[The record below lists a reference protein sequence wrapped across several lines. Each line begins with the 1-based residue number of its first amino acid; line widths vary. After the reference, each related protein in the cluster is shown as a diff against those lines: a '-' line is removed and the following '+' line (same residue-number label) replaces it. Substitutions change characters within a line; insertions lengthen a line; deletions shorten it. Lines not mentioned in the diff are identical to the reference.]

1 MRGAS
6 RVRFVVVAVALAT
19 LTAAGV
25 FAAAKNAKWW
35 SDNLGG
41 PDSSAF
47 VDLDQINKSN
57 VSQLEVAWTYPH
69 ASPGFNPIVV
79 DDVVYTAGRDGSL
92 VALDA
97 KTGREIWIH
106 EGLTGMT
113 GRGINFWQSEDG
125 KDKRL
130 LFGINSFLQAID
142 ANTGKSILSFGV
154 DGVVNL
160 REGLLRGVNMG
171 WNNNSP
177 GKVWKDLLIVGS
189 TPGEAFVSP
198 PGDIR
203 AYSVLTGKLAW
214 QFHTIPQP
222 GEFGYDTWPKDA
234 YLYTGGANNWGSMSV
249 DDERGIVY
257 VPTGSATYDFYG
269 GDRIGQN
276 LFANCLIALDART
289 GRRLW
294 HFQTV
299 HHDLWDLDNVS
310 APQLLTVTHNGQ
322 RVDVVAHAGKTG
334 FVYVFDRVSG
344 QPLWPIEER
353 PVPPSDVPGE
363 QAWPTQPFVTKP
375 PPFVKQSFTVDDVN
389 PLLLTPAEYQR
400 VRERVAAARNGT
412 GPQGGLFVPPTLSV
426 DAISMPGNQGGS
438 NFGTVAADP
447 QKGLL
452 FVVGVNQVALLKL
465 EDVRTRSAGR
475 GGAGGAAQGQ
485 ILYTSNCSACHGTGL
500 QGVAGAPS
508 LVGVTNRMP
517 DDAIRAVITGGRGL
531 MRPLPDL
538 SAQDLSSIVAFLA
551 STSPYGSARPG
562 GPGPALPPG
571 PVVAR
576 GGAPQPPLPP
586 RNLGPFYP
594 GVGGN
599 AGNLPYPDGV
609 AVPLTRY
616 MSDYGVMAAATKPPY
631 TTLTAYDLNTGEIK
645 WQVPNGDHAPT
656 MRAGGPPNTGGLG
669 ARNGLIATKTGLVFH
684 AGGDNTFR
692 AYDADNGRVLW
703 TGTFAGNSP
712 GVPASY
718 EADGRQFILMIA
730 SQGGGG
736 NGGTG
741 GNAAA
746 APPVGPSGM
755 IAYAL
760 KR

>member
-1 MRGAS
+1 MVLRLSGGFRFGAIAS
-6 RVRFVVVAVALAT
+6 VLALV
-19 LTAAGV
+19 TAAAVGAV
-25 FAAAKNAKWW
+25 KNPKWW

-47 VDLDQINKSN
+47 VDLDEIKKSN
-57 VSQLEVAWTYPH
+57 VTDLEVAWTYPH

-79 DDVVYTAGRDGSL
+79 DDVIYTAGRNGAL

-97 KTGREIWIH
+97 TTGKEIWIH
-106 EGLTGMT
+106 EGLSGMT
-113 GRGINFWQSEDG
+113 GRGVNFWQSEDG
-125 KDKRL
+125 RDKRI
-130 LFGINSFLQAID
+130 LFWINNFLQEID
-142 ANTGKSILSFGV
+142 ATTGKSIQSFGV

-160 REGLLRGVNMG
+160 REGLPRGEYMG
-171 WNNNSP
+171 WNPNSP
-177 GKVWKDLLIVGS
+177 GKVWKNLLIIGS
-189 TPGEAFVSP
+189 TTGESFVSP

-203 AYSVLTGKLAW
+203 AYDVVTGKLAW
-214 QFHTIPQP
+214 QFHTIPRP
-222 GEFGYDTWPKDA
+222 GEFGYETWPPQA
-234 YLYTGGANNWGSMSV
+234 HEYVGGANNWGSISV

-269 GDRIGQN
+269 GDRHGMN
-276 LFANCLIALDART
+276 LFANCLLALDART
-289 GRRLW
+289 GKRLW

-310 APQLLTVTHNGQ
+310 APMLLTVTHEG
-322 RVDVVAHAGKTG
+322 RKVDVVAHAGKTG
-334 FVYVFDRVSG
+334 FVYVFDRVTG

-353 PVPPSDVPGE
+353 PVPPSDVAGE

-375 PPFVKQSFTVDDVN
+375 PPFIKQSFTVDDIN
-389 PLLLTPAEYQR
+389 QWLLTPEEYQR
-400 VRERVAAARNGT
+400 VRARVAAARNGT
-412 GPQGGLFVPPTLSV
+412 GPQGGMFIPPTLSV

-447 QKGLL
+447 QRGLM

-475 GGAGGAAQGQ
+475 GGGQAAAAAQGRQ
-485 ILYTSNCSACHGTGL
+485 LYMTNCSACHGTRLEGI
-500 QGVAGAPS
+500 GGAPS
-508 LVGVTNRMP
+508 LAGVTSRMA
-517 DDAIRAVITGGRGL
+517 DDAIRAVVTGGRGL
-531 MRPLPDL
+531 MRPVSDL
-538 SAQDLSSIVAFLA
+538 SAQDLTSVIAFLA
-551 STSPYGSARPG
+551 STNPAGAARPG
-562 GPGPALPPG
+562 GAGPALPPG

-599 AGNLPYPDGV
+599 AGNLPYPENV
-609 AVPLTRY
+609 TVPPTRY
-616 MSDYGVMAAATKPPY
+616 MSDYGVMASATKPPY

-669 ARNGLIATKTGLVFH
+669 ARNGLIVTKSGLVFH
-684 AGGDNTFR
+684 PGGDNKFR

-703 TGTFAGNSP
+703 TGPFAGNAP

-718 EADGRQFILMIA
+718 ESKGRQYILLVA
-730 SQGGGG
+730 GQGGEGG
-736 NGGTG
+736 GRGAQG
-741 GNAAA
+741 
-746 APPVGPSGM
+746 APPAGPTGM
-755 IAYAL
+755 VAYAVR
-760 KR
+760 K